1 MKGVDLGKKGMFLLL
16 ILRSC
21 EIVTVFIGKSIKKVV
36 LNVFPLELLKL
47 KNENLKS
54 QQLN

>member
-1 MKGVDLGKKGMFLLL
+1 MKGVDPGKKGMFLLL

-47 KNENLKS
+47 NNENLKS